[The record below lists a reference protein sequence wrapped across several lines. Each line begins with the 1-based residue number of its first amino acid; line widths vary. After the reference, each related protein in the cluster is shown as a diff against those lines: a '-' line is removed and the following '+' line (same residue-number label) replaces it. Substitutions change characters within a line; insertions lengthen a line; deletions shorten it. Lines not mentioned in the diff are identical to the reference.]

1 MAAATLAYSNHQLN
15 EQAWSSE
22 SSLITTKSQDSNPEW
37 GQVDNPTMYPS
48 NNEPNPSMKSP
59 TQSLS
64 ENLPA
69 EESTERDD
77 NMYLSQEEKNR
88 EIRDYLK
95 NMPCNIEDP
104 EKPQWAHFKNLIG
117 HESQEKAYQAYLNQ
131 IKNEQIFALLQAYR
145 QNEDKYNWNVERQK
159 IKDEQFSHFKHMTNL
174 EEALQNSRN
183 HQTNC
188 DIDFFKNKW
197 DSFALPSHSGI
208 SPDMYREIMQ
218 KGKQALLNSQENL
231 ELLQQNYSHYNNLVQ
246 ENQHN
251 GHIHSTSVQ
260 DVLDVDGS
268 KFYNYNQQNLQVD
281 PKLQSQYLHQQ
292 KVVQPITKRVGNK
305 GKFDASLHN
314 KPKKVFPPSLK
325 YLR

>member
-1 MAAATLAYSNHQLN
+1 MAAATLSYSNHQLN
-15 EQAWSSE
+15 DQAWSSE

-37 GQVDNPTMYPS
+37 GQNENPTMYPS

-77 NMYLSQEEKNR
+77 NMYFSQEEKNR
-88 EIRDYLK
+88 EIREYLK

-104 EKPQWAHFKNLIG
+104 EKAQWANLKNMMG
-117 HESQEKAYQAYLNQ
+117 QESQDKASLAYLNYV
-131 IKNEQIFALLQAYR
+131 KSERIFALLQAYR
-145 QNEDKYNWNVERQK
+145 QQEDKYNWNVERQK
-159 IKDEQFSHFKHMTNL
+159 IKDEQISHFKHMTNL
-174 EEALQNSRN
+174 EETLQNNRS

-188 DIDFFKNKW
+188 DIDYFKNKW
-197 DSFALPSHSGI
+197 DSYALPSHSGI
-208 SPDMYREIMQ
+208 SPDMYREILQ
-218 KGKQALLNSQENL
+218 KGRQALLSSQENL

-260 DVLDVDGS
+260 DVLDSDGS

-281 PKLQSQYLHQQ
+281 PKFQNQYLPQQ
-292 KVVQPITKRVGNK
+292 KIPQPITKRVGNK
-305 GKFDASLHN
+305 GKFYGSVPA
-314 KPKKVFPPSLK
+314 
-325 YLR
+325 YQ